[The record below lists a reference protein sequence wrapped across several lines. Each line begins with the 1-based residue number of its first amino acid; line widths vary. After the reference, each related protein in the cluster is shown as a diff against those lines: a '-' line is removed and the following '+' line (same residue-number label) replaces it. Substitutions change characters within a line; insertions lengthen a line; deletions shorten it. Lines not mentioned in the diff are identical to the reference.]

1 MCRQEGEATYAVLMM
16 GSDQYCL
23 KWNYHWANLVGVFN
37 SLLETETFVDVTISC
52 EGRRVKAHR
61 LVLSACSPYFTQ
73 LLVDNPDRHPV
84 IILKGIKYDHL
95 KAIIHFIYNGEV
107 AVDQKELPVLISI
120 ARELQIRGLADK
132 RLQETQ
138 LQLAAA
144 RSFSKIQEN
153 ESSISNSVENIIP
166 IPSTEVEST
175 ALATKSNGNSSQDPG
190 ESPASFS
197 CTPTISNSR
206 SVSVPENEHKSDDEE
221 EASRTASSDMASAKT
236 EPLSMTAMDQPTDLT
251 SNGKQRCNASSSA
264 PPNMPPPSPCAAFVG
279 ASAASLSPR
288 SSLQVDSCSPT
299 PKRRRLSDGEGH
311 QNGTNSPSKSQMRE
325 DELSGND
332 EPDVRSRTPDT
343 HDRSEEPLELTVT
356 VNRDSHEQRRQ
367 SPVNASVRTRE
378 VNRSPSAKM
387 RLSDGLLKEDGGD
400 CVSCAPSSCSPPVRP
415 PSGLS
420 VTPLPHASPLHPST
434 PAPMS
439 RHQLTFI
446 QRALAMGYPPLPY
459 FGAGLDAPASLPPGV
474 PGLSNQ
480 TKDLLQFLDLV
491 KSLGNSDSAL
501 PAGIAPSFTMPG
513 MVGAAPVGVVSP
525 AKDGEA
531 EYTCHICARIMPSQQ
546 FLEEH
551 IKIHEEE
558 KPYKCDHCGQ
568 RYKYQSAFQ
577 RHQEQNHTAK
587 LPGEKPYRCT
597 VCGQCF
603 KYHKSFLKH
612 RSNHDV
618 LDHIMKNESS
628 DESKSSLPPAYIQCL
643 LNSRLGGPPLSSNVQ
658 ARGGLALD
666 SRVPLSFKEELV
678 DVDDSIGDQPPSTP
692 SASIPENGEVKDED
706 EEMEDESCTWKF
718 IHCLKC
724 KATFRDV
731 ANFDAHCRLLSS
743 ECSHENMREVSVP
756 GGENSNLSNPHS
768 GSSSPPASP
777 HRSPGW
783 PPSLNSR
790 SPLAG
795 AAASSPQL
803 HASMLSPSCATT
815 ASSSSSLYSPFTSI
829 NFTSL
834 SNANK
839 VTMSPTVMAMSSAAS
854 SLPIIVSASASVCP
868 ASVCAT
874 TLGGSVSGVLSG
886 AGASASSN
894 SSGAKL
900 LEDSIPPS
908 SGGGLS
914 FEEERPFKCPYCTKG
929 FKGRENL
936 KLHIRTHTGEKP
948 YNCGVCGKAFGGRSD
963 MNRHLRIHTGEKPYP
978 CKVCGKKFA
987 RADYLSKHITT
998 HLGIP
1003 FAKPVH
1009 SLQQSLQN
1017 LETVRNYQSM
1027 QNLSEANNVQTN

>member
-1 MCRQEGEATYAVLMM
+1 MLSVLFHL
-16 GSDQYCL
+16 CL
-23 KWNYHWANLVGVFN
+23 VSNDVF
-37 SLLETETFVDVTISC
+37 FVQRAQVP
-52 EGRRVKAHR
+52 EV
-61 LVLSACSPYFTQ
+61 
-73 LLVDNPDRHPV
+73 
-84 IILKGIKYDHL
+84 ILK
-95 KAIIHFIYNGEV
+95 E
-107 AVDQKELPVLISI
+107 
-120 ARELQIRGLADK
+120 
-132 RLQETQ
+132 
-138 LQLAAA
+138 
-144 RSFSKIQEN
+144 EN
-153 ESSISNSVENIIP
+153 DF
-166 IPSTEVEST
+166 
-175 ALATKSNGNSSQDPG
+175 LG
-190 ESPASFS
+190 
-197 CTPTISNSR
+197 
-206 SVSVPENEHKSDDEE
+206 
-221 EASRTASSDMASAKT
+221 
-236 EPLSMTAMDQPTDLT
+236 
-251 SNGKQRCNASSSA
+251 
-264 PPNMPPPSPCAAFVG
+264 
-279 ASAASLSPR
+279 
-288 SSLQVDSCSPT
+288 
-299 PKRRRLSDGEGH
+299 
-311 QNGTNSPSKSQMRE
+311 
-325 DELSGND
+325 
-332 EPDVRSRTPDT
+332 
-343 HDRSEEPLELTVT
+343 
-356 VNRDSHEQRRQ
+356 
-367 SPVNASVRTRE
+367 
-378 VNRSPSAKM
+378 
-387 RLSDGLLKEDGGD
+387 
-400 CVSCAPSSCSPPVRP
+400 SPPVRP

-420 VTPLPHASPLHPST
+420 VTPLPHASPLLPTT
-434 PAPMS
+434 PVAPPLS
-439 RHQLTFI
+439 RHQLSFI
-446 QRALAMGYPPLPY
+446 QRALAMGYPPVPY
-459 FGAGLDAPASLPPGV
+459 FAPGLDPHHPQPPMPASV

-491 KSLGNSDSAL
+491 KSLGSSADSAL
-501 PAGIAPSFTMPG
+501 TAGVPAFPMPGVGAVAPAGLIS
-513 MVGAAPVGVVSP
+513 PV
-525 AKDGEA
+525 KDGEA

-618 LDHIMKNESS
+618 LDHIMKNEN
-628 DESKSSLPPAYIQCL
+628 DESKNAIPPSYIQCL
-643 LNSRLGGPPLSSNVQ
+643 LNSRLSQPQLNPSQ
-658 ARGGLALD
+658 ARSLPSDLRT
-666 SRVPLSFKEELV
+666 SQPSSQLFKEEMV

-692 SASIPENGEVKDED
+692 SASIPENGDVKEED
-706 EEMEDESCTWKF
+706 EEMEDENPTYKF
-718 IHCLKC
+718 LHCVKC
-724 KATFRDV
+724 KSTFRDIPS
-731 ANFDAHCRLLSS
+731 FEAHCRAPAS
-743 ECSHENMREVSVP
+743 ECSHEFMREVSVP

-783 PPSLNSR
+783 PSSLNSR

-803 HASMLSPSCATT
+803 QGSMLSPSCATT
-815 ASSSSSLYSPFTSI
+815 ASSSSLYSPFTSI

-834 SNANK
+834 ANSSK
-839 VTMSPTVMAMSSAAS
+839 GAVSPSMVAMSSGAS

-868 ASVCAT
+868 ASVCAP
-874 TLGGSVSGVLSG
+874 TLGSSS
-886 AGASASSN
+886 ASGASASTS
-894 SSGAKL
+894 KL
-900 LEDSIPPS
+900 LEDSLQSLQQPS
-908 SGGGLS
+908 TANIA

-1017 LETVRNYQSM
+1017 LETVQNM
-1027 QNLSEANNVQTN
+1027 QNLPKFNNVQTN